1 MKQEDE
7 DALWRAL
14 ANPLRRRLLD
24 LLRDGP
30 QTTGALAAAVTSV
43 SRFAVMQHLAVLS
56 DVGLVVVRPQGR
68 RRLNYLN
75 SVPLQRFHERWVS
88 RIAATSATELLALE
102 RAVDEKG
109 APMATTTAHTDE
121 LRTVRLEAE
130 LRLRATPERVFH
142 VMTEET
148 LSWFPH
154 TYGEERTKAIVFEPR
169 VGGAVYEDWGA
180 GSGHLYGLVTVYD
193 PPSSCSMRTR
203 LMPGST
209 MDTSYSL
216 TQDGDEIVLAVSRVA
231 VGPFTDEDIAGIRA
245 YGDIAKFEDA
255 IRAAVEAA

>member
-1 MKQEDE
+1 MSGRGDE

-24 LLRDGP
+24 HLRDGP
-30 QTTGALAAAVTSV
+30 QTTGALAAAESSV
-43 SRFAVMQHLAVLS
+43 SRFAVMQHLGVLV
-56 DVGLVVVRPQGR
+56 DVDLVVVRPQGR

-75 SVPLQRFHERWVS
+75 PVPLQRFHERWVS
-88 RIAATSATELLALE
+88 RMAASSAAELLALE

-109 APMATTTAHTDE
+109 ATVQSIDE

-130 LRLRATPERVFH
+130 LRLRATPERVFE

-154 TYGEERTKAIVFEPR
+154 TYGGERTKAVVFEPR
-169 VGGAVYEDWGA
+169 LGGTVYEDWGA
-180 GSGHLYGLVTVYD
+180 GAGHLYGQVTAYD
-193 PPSSCSMRTR
+193 PPHACSMRTL

-209 MDTSYSL
+209 
-216 TQDGDEIVLAVSRVA
+216 
-231 VGPFTDEDIAGIRA
+231 
-245 YGDIAKFEDA
+245 
-255 IRAAVEAA
+255 